1 MLLAL
6 SCAGVVVAIL
16 LVAAAV
22 RPAEP
27 DRAPLVTGPPPL
39 TSVAT
44 TATSAPPKTARAAG
58 PETTKERRPRAKA
71 SGVPRGVTTTG
82 RG

>member
-6 SCAGVVVAIL
+6 PCAGVVVAIL

-27 DRAPLVTGPPPL
+27 DGAPPVTGPLPL

-44 TATSAPPKTARAAG
+44 SAPPEAG
-58 PETTKERRPRAKA
+58 PETTKERKPRAKA

-82 RG
+82 RS